1 MSSFKIEDYLNS
13 LPDDIEVI
21 NVSYKYLDYLPDLS
35 RFKNLKE
42 LWCCNNE
49 LVTLPTLPNS
59 LKRLDCDVNEL
70 ICLPTLP
77 ESLQIL
83 RCEDNKLVSLPLLPN
98 SLQNLWCDNNKLTF
112 IAVPNSLLYLSW
124 KNNPIYNLI
133 NDPIF
138 IEAFEF
144 INVFKLFHVGLK
156 NRDRKKM
163 EKYFKYKCELPPK
176 IDKLKCELQDALL
189 GECYSSEDISREL
202 KKRENELNY
211 INKEYIKFVENMDID
226 MVYKICLLN
235 VH

>member
-13 LPDDIEVI
+13 LPDDIEEI
-21 NVSYKYLDYLPDLS
+21 NVSYKYLDYLPNLS
-35 RFKNLKE
+35 RFTKLKI
-42 LWCCNNE
+42 LYCNNNE
-49 LVTLPTLPNS
+49 LTHLPSLPNS
-59 LKRLDCDVNEL
+59 LERLDCDVNEL

-83 RCEDNKLVSLPLLPN
+83 RCEDNKL
-98 SLQNLWCDNNKLTF
+98 TF
-112 IAVPNSLLYLSW
+112 IAIPISLLYLSW

-144 INVFKLFHVGLK
+144 TNVFKLFHVGLK

-163 EKYFKYKCELPPK
+163 EKYLKYKCELPPK

-226 MVYKICLLN
+226 MMYKICLLN